1 MGLASQS
8 NSCYLMRME
17 NRAVIIQLLTEQL
30 PKLQGVYLFGSQ
42 ADGTARAG
50 SDYDIAF
57 LVEWGHSPSRRE
69 LWKLSLL
76 LAKQLRV
83 DYVDLIDLQNA
94 STVFRFEIVSTGER
108 IFTKD
113 EDFCATF
120 EMTAYSMYQRLNFER
135 REILE
140 DIKKR
145 GYIYER

>member
-1 MGLASQS
+1 
-8 NSCYLMRME
+8 MRME
-17 NRAVIIQLLTEQL
+17 NQAFINQFLAEQL
-30 PKLQGVYLFGSQ
+30 PKLQGVYLFGSR

-57 LVEWGHSPSRRE
+57 LVEWGHSPSRRQ
-69 LWKLSLL
+69 LWEWSLS

-83 DYVDLIDLQNA
+83 DHVDLIDLQKAN
-94 STVFRFEIVSTGER
+94 TVFRFEIVSTGER

-113 EDFCATF
+113 EDYCATF
-120 EMTAYSMYQRLNFER
+120 EMTVYSMYQRLNFER

-140 DIKKR
+140 AIKKR

>member
-1 MGLASQS
+1 
-8 NSCYLMRME
+8 
-17 NRAVIIQLLTEQL
+17 LLTEQL

-42 ADGTARAG
+42 ADGTARAH

-69 LWKLSLL
+69 LWRLSLL

-113 EDFCATF
+113 EDYCATF
-120 EMTAYSMYQRLNFER
+120 EMTVYSMYQRLNFER

>member
-1 MGLASQS
+1 
-8 NSCYLMRME
+8 
-17 NRAVIIQLLTEQL
+17 NRAVIIELLTEQL

-42 ADGTARAG
+42 ADGTARAH

-69 LWKLSLL
+69 LWRLSLL

-113 EDFCATF
+113 EDYCATF
-120 EMTAYSMYQRLNFER
+120 EMTVYSMYQRLNFER

>member
-1 MGLASQS
+1 
-8 NSCYLMRME
+8 MRME
-17 NRAVIIQLLTEQL
+17 NQVFVNQFLAEQL
-30 PKLQGVYLFGSQ
+30 PKLQGVYLFGSR

-69 LWKLSLL
+69 LWEWSLS

-83 DYVDLIDLQNA
+83 DHVDLIDLQKAN
-94 STVFRFEIVSTGER
+94 TVFRFEIVSTGER

-113 EDFCATF
+113 EDYCATF
-120 EMTAYSMYQRLNFER
+120 EMTVYSMYQRLNFER

-140 DIKKR
+140 AIKKR

>member
-17 NRAVIIQLLTEQL
+17 NRAVIIELLTEQL

-42 ADGTARAG
+42 ADGTARAH

-69 LWKLSLL
+69 LWELSLL

-113 EDFCATF
+113 EDYCATF
-120 EMTAYSMYQRLNFER
+120 EMTVYSMYQRLNFER

>member
-1 MGLASQS
+1 
-8 NSCYLMRME
+8 MRME
-17 NRAVIIQLLTEQL
+17 NQAFINQFLAEQL
-30 PKLQGVYLFGSQ
+30 PKLQGVYLFGSR

-69 LWKLSLL
+69 LWEWSLS

-83 DYVDLIDLQNA
+83 DHVDLIDLQKAN
-94 STVFRFEIVSTGER
+94 TVFRFEIVSTGER

-113 EDFCATF
+113 EDYCATF
-120 EMTAYSMYQRLNFER
+120 EMTVYSMYQRLNFER

-140 DIKKR
+140 AIKKR

>member
-1 MGLASQS
+1 
-8 NSCYLMRME
+8 MRME
-17 NRAVIIQLLTEQL
+17 NQSFINQFLAEQL
-30 PKLQGVYLFGSQ
+30 PKLQGVYLFGSR

-69 LWKLSLL
+69 LWEWSLS

-83 DYVDLIDLQNA
+83 DHVDLIDLQKAN
-94 STVFRFEIVSTGER
+94 TVFRFEIVSTGER

-113 EDFCATF
+113 EDYCATF
-120 EMTAYSMYQRLNFER
+120 EMTVYSMYQRLNFER

-140 DIKKR
+140 AIKKR

>member
-17 NRAVIIQLLTEQL
+17 NRAVIIELLTEQL

-42 ADGTARAG
+42 ADGTARAH

-113 EDFCATF
+113 EDYCATF
-120 EMTAYSMYQRLNFER
+120 EMTVYSMYQRLNFER